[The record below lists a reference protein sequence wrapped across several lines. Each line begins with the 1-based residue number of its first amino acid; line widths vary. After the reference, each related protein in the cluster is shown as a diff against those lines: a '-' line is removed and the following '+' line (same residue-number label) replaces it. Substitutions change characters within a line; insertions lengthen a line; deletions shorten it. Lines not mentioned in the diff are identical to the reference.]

1 MGRLNSSV
9 RHGEKILASI
19 VDPKGEWAAA
29 IGAMFVAF
37 GSIEH
42 FTVICLK
49 EIPKKTAQPLAK
61 SLKLTQRI
69 DLLLKLLKPYPH
81 SECLVL
87 SDMLEQIKI
96 LARTRNLIAH
106 NPLIFQMHDDGNG
119 NLISGAA
126 ITAMFKEEVMSL
138 PEAKEFA
145 AASEKMAFEFP
156 GACISAF
163 RAMGLITHA

>member
-1 MGRLNSSV
+1 MGK
-9 RHGEKILASI
+9 KILASI

-29 IGAMFVAF
+29 IGAIFVAF

-42 FTVICLK
+42 FIVICLQ
-49 EIPKKTAQPLAK
+49 EITKNSIQRPAK
-61 SLKLTQRI
+61 SLTLTQRI

-81 SECLVL
+81 PECLVL
-87 SDMLEQIKI
+87 SDKLRQIKI

-119 NLISGAA
+119 NRISGPA
-126 ITAMFKEEVMSL
+126 ITAMFKEKVMSL

-145 AASEKMAFEFP
+145 AASEKMAFELP
-156 GACISAF
+156 GASINAF
-163 RAMGLITHA
+163 RAIGIITNV